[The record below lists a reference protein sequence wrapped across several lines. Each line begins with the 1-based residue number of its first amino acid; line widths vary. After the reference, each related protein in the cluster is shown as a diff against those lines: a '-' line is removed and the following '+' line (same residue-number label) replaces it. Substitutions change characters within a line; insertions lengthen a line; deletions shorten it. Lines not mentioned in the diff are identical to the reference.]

1 MTKAVSTANLTSFKP
16 GQSGNPSGRPKDR
29 LRPALILEAAKLVKR
44 GKGQVTQGD
53 ALAANLFRL
62 ALSNRMVAVPAAK
75 LILEYIDGKPTQS
88 IDVSGQI
95 DHVQL
100 DSARR
105 LLRVVGGTGD

>member
-1 MTKAVSTANLTSFKP
+1 MNTANLTSFKP

-29 LRPALILEAAKLVKR
+29 LRPALILEAAKLVKK
-44 GKGQVTQGD
+44 GKAEVTQAE

-75 LILEYIDGKPTQS
+75 LILEYVDGKPVQPV
-88 IDVSGQI
+88 DVSGQI

-100 DSARR
+100 DAAKT
-105 LLRVVGGTGD
+105 LLRVVGGTEHSA